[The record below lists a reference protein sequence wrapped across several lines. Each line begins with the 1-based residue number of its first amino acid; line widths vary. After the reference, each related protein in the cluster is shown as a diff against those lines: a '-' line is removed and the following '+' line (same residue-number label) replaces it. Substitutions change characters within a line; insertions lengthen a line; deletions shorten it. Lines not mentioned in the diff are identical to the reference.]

1 MAGYNL
7 ITDDSDSLQ
16 AYLNNISFSTP
27 LTIEEEKECADTGNW
42 EKLVK
47 ANLKFVV
54 TVAKK
59 FQNKGI
65 PLCDLIAEGNV
76 GLIHASH
83 LYKSEYNVKFITYA
97 VWHISEAIR
106 RAIHYKAD
114 VVRVPVSQKLT
125 YNKVAKVINKYQQ
138 TENRPPSDEELEQET
153 GKTMK
158 QINGAINAKKIC
170 MSLDT
175 PLGSGDDDGD
185 TTLVDIVKN
194 NNSPLAD
201 SNLDS
206 SCKVKVIKKLL
217 DKLTN
222 REHDVIILYYGF
234 TGQSYSPE
242 LIAPLFGC
250 TAERVRQLR
259 KDAIKKLI
267 KRCKVIKLQELI

>member
-7 ITDDSDSLQ
+7 ITDDSEALQ
-16 AYLNNISFSTP
+16 AYLNNITHSTP
-27 LTIEEEKECADTGNW
+27 LSLEEEKECADTGNW
-42 EKLVK
+42 EKLVN

-59 FQNKGI
+59 FQNKGS
-65 PLCDLIAEGNV
+65 PLSDLIAEGNV

-114 VVRVPVSQKLT
+114 TVRVPVSQKLT
-125 YNKVAKVINKYQQ
+125 YNKATKVINKYWQ
-138 TENRPPSDEELEQET
+138 TEDRPPSDDELEEAT

-158 QINGAINAKKIC
+158 QINGAINAKKVC

-175 PLGSGDDDGD
+175 PLGSSDDDGD
-185 TTLVDIVKN
+185 STLLDIVKN

-201 SNLDS
+201 NNIEQSYKTNVINKVLNGLSN
-206 SCKVKVIKKLL
+206 K
-217 DKLTN
+217 
-222 REHDVIILYYGF
+222 EHDIIILCYGF
-234 TGQSYSPE
+234 TGQEYTPE
-242 LIAPLFGC
+242 LISPLFGC
-250 TAERVRQLR
+250 TPERIRQIR
-259 KDAIKKLI
+259 KEAIKKLR
-267 KRCKVIKLQELI
+267 KRKILKNI

>member
-7 ITDDSDSLQ
+7 ITDDSEALQ
-16 AYLNNISFSTP
+16 AYLNNITHSTP
-27 LTIEEEKECADTGNW
+27 LSLEEEKECADTGDW
-42 EKLVK
+42 EKLVN

-59 FQNKGI
+59 FQNKGL
-65 PLCDLIAEGNV
+65 PLSDLIAEGNV

-114 VVRVPVSQKLT
+114 TVRVPVSQKLT
-125 YNKVAKVINKYQQ
+125 YNKAAKVINKYWQ
-138 TENRPPSDEELEQET
+138 TEDRPPSDEELEEAT

-158 QINGAINAKKIC
+158 QINGAINAKKVC

-175 PLGSGDDDGD
+175 PLGSNDDDGD
-185 TTLVDIVKN
+185 STLVDIVKN

-201 SNLDS
+201 NNIEQSYKTNVINKVLNGLSN
-206 SCKVKVIKKLL
+206 K
-217 DKLTN
+217 
-222 REHDVIILYYGF
+222 EHDIIILCYGF
-234 TGQSYSPE
+234 TGQEYTPE
-242 LIAPLFGC
+242 LISPLFGC
-250 TAERVRQLR
+250 TPERIRQIR
-259 KDAIKKLI
+259 KEAIKKLKKKKI
-267 KRCKVIKLQELI
+267 LKNI

>member
-7 ITDDSDSLQ
+7 ITDDSEALQ
-16 AYLNNISFSTP
+16 AYLSNITYSTP
-27 LTIEEEKECADTGNW
+27 LSLEEEKECADAGDW
-42 EKLVK
+42 EKLVN

-59 FQNKGI
+59 FQNKGL
-65 PLCDLIAEGNV
+65 PLSDLIAEGNV

-114 VVRVPVSQKLT
+114 TVRVPVSQKLT
-125 YNKVAKVINKYQQ
+125 YNKAAKVINKYWQ
-138 TENRPPSDEELEQET
+138 TEDRPPSDEELEKAT

-175 PLGSGDDDGD
+175 PLGSNDDDGD
-185 TTLVDIVKN
+185 STLVDIVKN

-201 SNLDS
+201 NDIEQSYKTNVINKVLNGLSN
-206 SCKVKVIKKLL
+206 K
-217 DKLTN
+217 
-222 REHDVIILYYGF
+222 EHDIIILCYGF
-234 TGQSYSPE
+234 TGQEYTPE
-242 LIAPLFGC
+242 LISPLFGC
-250 TAERVRQLR
+250 TPERIRQIR
-259 KDAIKKLI
+259 KEVIKKLR
-267 KRCKVIKLQELI
+267 KRKILKNI

>member
-7 ITDDSDSLQ
+7 ITDDSEALQ
-16 AYLNNISFSTP
+16 AYLNNITHSTP
-27 LTIEEEKECADTGNW
+27 LSLEEEKECADTGDW
-42 EKLVK
+42 EKLVN

-59 FQNKGI
+59 FQNKGL
-65 PLCDLIAEGNV
+65 PLSDLIAEGNV

-114 VVRVPVSQKLT
+114 TVRVPVSQKLT
-125 YNKVAKVINKYQQ
+125 YNKAAKVINKYWQ
-138 TENRPPSDEELEQET
+138 TEDRPPSDEELEEAT

-158 QINGAINAKKIC
+158 QINGAINAKKVC

-175 PLGSGDDDGD
+175 PLGSNDDDGD
-185 TTLVDIVKN
+185 STLVDIVKN

-201 SNLDS
+201 NNIEQSYKTNVINEVLNGLSN
-206 SCKVKVIKKLL
+206 K
-217 DKLTN
+217 
-222 REHDVIILYYGF
+222 EHDIIILCYGF
-234 TGQSYSPE
+234 TGQEYTPE
-242 LIAPLFGC
+242 LISPLFGC
-250 TAERVRQLR
+250 TPERIRQIR
-259 KDAIKKLI
+259 KEAIKKLR
-267 KRCKVIKLQELI
+267 KRKILKNI

>member
-7 ITDDSDSLQ
+7 ITDDSEALQ
-16 AYLNNISFSTP
+16 AYINNITHSTP
-27 LTIEEEKECADTGNW
+27 LSLEEEKECADTGDW
-42 EKLVK
+42 EKLVN

-59 FQNKGI
+59 FQNKGL
-65 PLCDLIAEGNV
+65 PLSDLIAEGNV

-114 VVRVPVSQKLT
+114 TVRVPVSQKLT
-125 YNKVAKVINKYQQ
+125 YNKAAKVINKYWQ
-138 TENRPPSDEELEQET
+138 TEDRPPSDEELEEAT

-158 QINGAINAKKIC
+158 QINGAINAKKVC

-175 PLGSGDDDGD
+175 PLGSNDDDGD
-185 TTLVDIVKN
+185 STLVDIVKN

-201 SNLDS
+201 NNIEQSYKTNVINKVLNGLSN
-206 SCKVKVIKKLL
+206 K
-217 DKLTN
+217 
-222 REHDVIILYYGF
+222 EHDIIILCYGF
-234 TGQSYSPE
+234 TGQEYTPE
-242 LIAPLFGC
+242 LISPLFGC
-250 TAERVRQLR
+250 TPERIRQIR
-259 KDAIKKLI
+259 KEAIKKLR
-267 KRCKVIKLQELI
+267 KRKILKNI

>member
-1 MAGYNL
+1 MAGNNL
-7 ITDDSDSLQ
+7 ITDDSEALQ
-16 AYLNNISFSTP
+16 AYLNNITHSTP
-27 LTIEEEKECADTGNW
+27 LSLEEEKECADTGDW
-42 EKLVK
+42 EKLVN

-59 FQNKGI
+59 FQNKGL
-65 PLCDLIAEGNV
+65 PLSDLIAEGNV

-114 VVRVPVSQKLT
+114 TVRVPVSQKLT
-125 YNKVAKVINKYQQ
+125 YNKAAKVINKYWQ
-138 TENRPPSDEELEQET
+138 TEDRPPSDDELEEAT

-175 PLGSGDDDGD
+175 PLGSSDDDGD
-185 TTLVDIVKN
+185 STLLDIVKN

-201 SNLDS
+201 NNIEQSYKTDVINKVLNGLSN
-206 SCKVKVIKKLL
+206 K
-217 DKLTN
+217 
-222 REHDVIILYYGF
+222 EHDIIILCYGF
-234 TGQSYSPE
+234 TGQEYTPE
-242 LIAPLFGC
+242 LISPLFGC
-250 TAERVRQLR
+250 TPERIRQIR
-259 KDAIKKLI
+259 KEAIKKLRKKKI
-267 KRCKVIKLQELI
+267 LKNV